1 MKNIYIAVLSLIIP
15 FIFLCCST
23 SQFTMYKPEK
33 SSVGWRIEVE
43 KSGLGGRSFDLIIDG
58 QKVLSESFSI
68 FGKELEATGN
78 YQGKKIKMF
87 GYRNSF
93 KDYNGNLV
101 YRYQIRVII
110 DDVEITTF
118 EF

>member
-1 MKNIYIAVLSLIIP
+1 MKYYFLLLS
-15 FIFLCCST
+15 FIFLSCSH

-33 SSVGWRIEVE
+33 NATGWRIEVE

-68 FGKELEATGN
+68 FGKELETTGE
-78 YQGKKIKMF
+78 YQGKQIKMF
-87 GYRNSF
+87 GYRNAF
-93 KDYNGNLV
+93 KNYDGNLV
-101 YRYQIRVII
+101 CRYQIRVII